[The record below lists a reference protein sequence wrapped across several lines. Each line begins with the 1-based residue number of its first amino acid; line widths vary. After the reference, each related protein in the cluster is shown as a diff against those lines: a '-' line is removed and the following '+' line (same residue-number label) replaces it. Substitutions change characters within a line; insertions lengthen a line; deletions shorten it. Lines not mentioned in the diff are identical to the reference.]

1 MEHVTKRPR
10 HLPAAPEGEIAEQDT
25 LCQCLLKVTSLAAFQ
40 VSLFHEAALRDPAP
54 AETGQGE
61 EGLS

>member
-10 HLPAAPEGEIAEQDT
+10 HMSAASEGETAEQAT
-25 LCQCLLKVTSLAAFQ
+25 LCEFLLKVTSLTALL

-54 AETGQGE
+54 AKTCQGE
-61 EGLS
+61 ERLS